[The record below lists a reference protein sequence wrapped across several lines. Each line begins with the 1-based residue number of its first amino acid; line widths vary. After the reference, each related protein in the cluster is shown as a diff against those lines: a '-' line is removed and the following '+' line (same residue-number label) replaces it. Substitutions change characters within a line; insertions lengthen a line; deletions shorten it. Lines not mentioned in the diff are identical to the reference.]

1 MSLLGFVFDQIVNNQ
16 GIFVSILLLVV
27 FIFVLSK
34 FFWSPK
40 PGPNPFA
47 RDCVRPPKSVVIDQT
62 ARDKVL
68 RQGFQ
73 PKLVPSDLDAVVIG
87 SGIGGLTSAAILAKS
102 GQKVL
107 VLEQHDQ
114 AGGCCHTFINK
125 GFEFDVG
132 IHYIGEMRRRTT
144 TKLLIDQITEGQLEW
159 CDLIDEF
166 DVVALGEPGK
176 QKLFPFRAGGYE
188 VYKKALM
195 ENFPREEAAIDK
207 YIALLKEV
215 RRNMMGM
222 MMVKVMPKWIVKL
235 LIATGLI
242 NVLTKFFKLSRRT
255 LKSVLDELTDD
266 KDLKTV
272 LAYSW
277 GDYGV
282 PPTDSSFAMHAML
295 INHYMYGASYPRGG
309 ASEIAFHII
318 PVIEKSGG
326 RVLVRAPVSEILIDD
341 SGKAVGVRVN
351 RSSGPVDIHARVVI
365 SDAGVLNTFTKL
377 LPLQIAN
384 KTDIYGLLERSVVGP
399 SVGCMSVFVGLNGT
413 AEELGI
419 KPQNIWSYTSND
431 LSETYKKMMTLSA
444 DDLINSDLPMLFIS
458 FPGAKD
464 PTFNDKFPGK
474 SVCTIVTFANWEW
487 FKQWQNERVNNRGA
501 DYEAVKMSI
510 ARRMWQHVTDI
521 YPQLADKEEHFEV
534 GSPVTNNYYIA
545 STRGE
550 TYGLDHNVRRFGD
563 PEVLMKLRPE
573 TDIPGLMLTGQDA
586 LSCGFSASMFSGLL
600 CASSILHRN
609 LYNDLVNLRKQLR
622 KAQ

>member
-1 MSLLGFVFDQIVNNQ
+1 MSLVGFVFDHIVSNQ
-16 GIFVSILLLVV
+16 GLFVSILLLVV
-27 FIFVLSK
+27 FIFTLSK

-47 RDCVRPPKSVVIDQT
+47 RDCARPSKSVVIDQA

-176 QKLFPFRAGGYE
+176 QKMFPFRAGGYE
-188 VYKKALM
+188 AYKKSLM

-215 RRNMMGM
+215 RNNMMGM

-235 LIATGLI
+235 LIATRLI

-266 KDLKTV
+266 NNLKTV

-282 PPTDSSFAMHAML
+282 PPSDSSFAMHAML

-341 SGKAVGVRVN
+341 SGKAIGVRVN
-351 RSSGPVDIHARVVI
+351 RTSGPVDIHARVVI

-377 LPLQIAN
+377 LPLQVAN
-384 KTDIYGLLERSVVGP
+384 KTDIYGLLEHSTVGP
-399 SVGCMSVFVGLNGT
+399 SIGCMSVFVGLNGT
-413 AEELGI
+413 TEELGI

-431 LSETYKKMMTLSA
+431 ISGTFSKLMSQSA
-444 DDLINSDLPMLFIS
+444 DDVTNADLPMLFIS

-474 SVCTIVTFANWEW
+474 SVCTVVTFANWEW
-487 FKQWQNERVNNRGA
+487 FKQWQNERVNKRGQ
-501 DYEAVKMSI
+501 DYEAVKMAI
-510 ARRMWQHVTDI
+510 ARRMWQQVTNI

-534 GSPVTNNYYIA
+534 GSPVTNNFYIA

-550 TYGLDHNVRRFGD
+550 TYGLDHNIRRFGD

-586 LSCGFSASMFSGLL
+586 LSCGFTASMFAGLL

-609 LYNDLVNLRKQLR
+609 LYNDLVSLRKQLR